1 MRRMNYRIIVVLFVL
16 LLVGG
21 TLAFG
26 ECANC
31 GSDTFSGK
39 VGVEFTFAPIPPTAY
54 NLTTNI
60 SAALQIAGFSVSTQ
74 TAFDLSGFQSLG
86 VDCSLNLGAF
96 TIGNDILFNP
106 RFNWNDFSVAG
117 QIVGVE
123 LGLDLILADIGTVQ
137 TPTYSMGAVLTLKSG
152 VVSGFSITSVTGFGA
167 TDLVNTLGG
176 VSAPFTD
183 KLLYLFNQLGSLS
196 GPPPVWRVTI
206 VPGFYFE
213 QELVRFEVDTCG
225 LLASSTTWLDTSGFA
240 QEIAE
245 LGYQFTE
252 PNIAFL
258 TSVTVDH
265 SFSLSGL
272 DFILDI
278 QIDPVRFTSETS
290 FSAPTPP
297 LPIPVVFS
305 GQRFALSYV
314 CKGFTAISE
323 TDFDGNFM
331 FSQQLFGIEATID
344 PVTFTSYTSFDLTG
358 FTGERITAR
367 VKFSGITLSTTVQ
380 FDFTGIT
387 SASFGFELAF

>member
-1 MRRMNYRIIVVLFVL
+1 MRRTNYRIILVFFVL

-21 TLAFG
+21 TLVFG

-31 GSDTFSGK
+31 GNNTFSGK
-39 VGVEFTFAPIPPTAY
+39 VGVEFTFAPIPPTTY
-54 NLTTNI
+54 NLTTNV

-86 VDCSLNLGAF
+86 VNCSLNLGAF

-106 RFNWNDFSVAG
+106 RFNRNDFSVTG

-123 LGLDLILADIGTVQ
+123 LGLNLILADIGTVQ
-137 TPTYSMGAVLTLKSG
+137 TPTYSMGTVLTLKSG

-176 VSAPFTD
+176 VNAPFTN
-183 KLLYLFNQLGSLS
+183 KLLYLVNQLGSLS
-196 GPPPVWRVTI
+196 GPPPVWQVTI

-278 QIDPVRFTSETS
+278 QIDPVRFTSDTS

-305 GQRFALSYV
+305 GQRFALSYA

-367 VKFSGITLSTTVQ
+367 VEFSGITLSTTVR